1 MFIFTAEAVIKIT
14 AQGIHYFDYI
24 WNRFD
29 FMIVVCTLIVLVI
42 IWSGASED
50 LEILGTVVRTLRI
63 CRVLR
68 LVNKNQSLQAIFG
81 TLV

>member
-1 MFIFTAEAVIKIT
+1 
-14 AQGIHYFDYI
+14 
-24 WNRFD
+24 
-29 FMIVVCTLIVLVI
+29 MIVVCTLIVLVI

>member
-14 AQGIHYFDYI
+14 AYGINYFDYS

-29 FMIVVCTLIVLVI
+29 FMIVVCTIVVLII

-50 LEILGTVVRTLRI
+50 LEILGTVIRTLRI

-68 LVNKNQSLQAIFG
+68 LINKH
-81 TLV
+81 